1 MRPTCKIT
9 MRYQF
14 LPILLLLTATLSTPA
29 QQLDDI
35 KIIPPQVDKAKSVV
49 SLPAAFWNTREADWV
64 EVALSGRPSDFLHE
78 TVVSVT
84 TTRSL
89 LEQAMRAIGCRDG
102 DAWADGVKDF
112 AQLRGDRFLVLLDVT
127 RDGKVETFSL
137 DELLEFHGWGVALG
151 PYGFMFRGDPERAVP
166 GGGRGAA
173 SLPADAP
180 DSLKIMRNDPQIALI
195 FKGLQSMTQ
204 TFADH
209 PLAYVED
216 GWLWEELNRDRNKS
230 VLPADI
236 FNSNGKVPVTLRFMR
251 VSDEALLMESAK
263 VWHDRAFADVILKQ
277 VETARR
283 IDKNK
288 AEYWGLRA
296 EMEKLAATR
305 PEQRDAEKEVTV
317 LGRATML
324 MAAIGR
330 DYAALDAAWTE
341 WSTDHLKPATQ
352 DEKAVAMYK
361 TQSTRWREYM
371 NLAKEEALQVALA
384 EEAAQERKMLVL
396 KAEAGLEAKVAV
408 LRGKEM
414 EARSR
419 ATIAASRQAAD
430 FWQDHF
436 ARLEDPKSEDIWA
449 KNVRAQRDLALAK
462 RAAGDAGVA
471 FGQAQ
476 QTLAAEDARLKELRA
491 ASLLASLKMLR
502 AETALAL
509 LTVEFELS
517 KREGIGGNDPELPAM
532 RKNRERL
539 VQKLKEL
546 DEAIGAG
553 AK

>member
-1 MRPTCKIT
+1 VKRRLTIAGAAGGA
-9 MRYQF
+9 
-14 LPILLLLTATLSTPA
+14 ILLAASGVLA
-29 QQLDDI
+29 QQEEV
-35 KIIPPQVDKAKSVV
+35 KIVTPQVDKAKGLVT
-49 SLPAAFWNTREADWV
+49 LPGAFWNTREADWV

-84 TTRSL
+84 TTRTL
-89 LEQAMRAIGCRDG
+89 LEQSMRAIGCRDG

-112 AQLRGDRFLVLLDVT
+112 ARLRGDRFLVLLDVT
-127 RDGKVETFSL
+127 RDGKVETYSL

-166 GGGRGAA
+166 GGRGAA

-180 DSLKIMRNDPQIALI
+180 DSLRIMRNDPQIALI

-230 VLPADI
+230 VLPADV

-251 VSDEALLMESAK
+251 VSDEALLTESAK
-263 VWHDRAFADVILKQ
+263 VWHDRAFTEVILKQ

-296 EMEKLAATR
+296 DMEKLAATK
-305 PEQRDAEKEVTV
+305 PELRDAEKEVTV
-317 LGRATML
+317 LGRAAML
-324 MAAIGR
+324 LAAIGR

-341 WSTDHLKPATQ
+341 WSADHLKPATQ
-352 DEKAVAMYK
+352 EEKAVAMYR
-361 TQSTRWREYM
+361 TQAARWREYM

-396 KAEAGLEAKVAV
+396 KAQPGLDAKVAV

-419 ATIAASRQAAD
+419 ATIAASRQAGD
-430 FWQDHF
+430 YWQDQF
-436 ARLEDPKSEDIWA
+436 ARLDDPKSMDIWG
-449 KNVRAQRDLALAK
+449 KNVRAQRDLALAR
-462 RAAGDAGVA
+462 RAAGEAGVA

-476 QTLAAEDARLKELRA
+476 QTLPAEDAKVKELRA
-491 ASLLASLKMLR
+491 ASLLAGLKMMR
-502 AETALAL
+502 AEASLNL
-509 LTVEFELS
+509 LSVEFDIS
-517 KREGIGGNDPELPAM
+517 KREGIGGNDPELPNM
-532 RKNRERL
+532 RKAREAL
-539 VQKLKEL
+539 VQKMKEL
-546 DEAIGAG
+546 DEAIGA
-553 AK
+553 K